1 MFKEYLGE
9 VINLG
14 DIQRIGKLRDFL
26 FSTYFYV
33 YLKDNT
39 KIKLSDFLYRYV
51 VYERERLIKDFI
63 KIQERN
69 KI

>member
-51 VYERERLIKDFI
+51 VYEGERLIKDFI